1 LAGTDARSS
10 PVRRMT
16 ALILDLDLSVLEEA
30 NRMTQEER
38 SP

>member
-1 LAGTDARSS
+1 
-10 PVRRMT
+10 MT